1 MLPSHSKVSA
11 IKKAQ
16 KESQLLREISTLYFQ
31 ASADDTRLQNVTITK
46 VELAD
51 NKGTCKVFFYTPEG
65 EKSFKELLEIIK
77 LYKPSLRK
85 ALAASLNGRYTPDIF
100 FVYDQ
105 QQGTQIRVE
114 TLIEKI
120 KGEGQ
125 SS

>member
-1 MLPSHSKVSA
+1 VLPSSSKVSA

-16 KESQLLREISTLYFQ
+16 KESLLLREISTLYFQ

-65 EKSFKELLEIIK
+65 ETSFSELLEIIK

-85 ALAASLNGRYTPDIF
+85 ALASRLNGRYTPDIV
-100 FVYDQ
+100 FVFDQ
-105 QQGTQIRVE
+105 QQAKQIRVE
-114 TLIEKI
+114 TLIEQI